1 MKVKKGRGGIFLFC
15 LVLLLLLLLAEE
27 ADFVI

>member
-1 MKVKKGRGGIFLFC
+1 MKVKKVGGDIFLFC
-15 LVLLLLLLLAEE
+15 LVLLLLLAEE

>member
-1 MKVKKGRGGIFLFC
+1 MKVKKVGGGEDIFLFC
-15 LVLLLLLLLAEE
+15 LVLLLLLAEE

>member
-1 MKVKKGRGGIFLFC
+1 MKVKKVGGGDIFLFC
-15 LVLLLLLLLAEE
+15 LVLLLLLAEE